1 MSTGSHIKKKP
12 MRTSA
17 MESLGFIET
26 SGVSWVSAV
35 AVTRPPTA
43 PSRLVST
50 ATKAHLTVEEM
61 WDTTELHADS
71 MVDWKPDEV
80 DNRRLNKRV
89 RWPMTVFLLLLFGAV
104 GYAAYWVWQ
113 APANGAEA
121 ALAVVN
127 EDAASLESTLE
138 PLQTAS
144 DSLVPGQSIDAT
156 AITAAASAVDS
167 AGRQL
172 FTSSGDLP
180 ASELSNRS
188 AATDAATQALDA
200 AKALTGATAYIA
212 AVTPVM
218 SAPTL
223 TVDPQLIDLAT
234 AATEFGAWR
243 SRFDMVRAALPEGAM
258 SRVTQELALLSGSLD
273 PIQTAYLD
281 ALRLDDAV
289 AAQTAV
295 QSLQTMLTTAWDVLV
310 TETELVSDSIS
321 SRIASTRGSLDL
333 LTG

>member
-1 MSTGSHIKKKP
+1 

-26 SGVSWVSAV
+26 PSVSWASPPVDV
-35 AVTRPPTA
+35 RPPTA

-50 ATKAHLTVEEM
+50 ATRTNLTVEEM

-71 MVDWKPDEV
+71 MVDWKPDDV

-89 RWPMTVFLLLLFGAV
+89 RWPMTMFLIFLFGAV
-104 GYAAYWVWQ
+104 AAAGYWVWQ
-113 APANGAEA
+113 APATGAQA
-121 ALAVVN
+121 ALAVVR
-127 EDAASLESTLE
+127 EDAASLESMLE
-138 PLQTAS
+138 PLQSAT
-144 DSLVPGQSIDAT
+144 DTLVAGQELDAG
-156 AITAAASAVDS
+156 AVTAAASAVDG

-180 ASELSNRS
+180 ASELANRS
-188 AATDAATQALDA
+188 AATGAATQALDA
-200 AKALTGATAYIA
+200 SRVLTGATAYLA
-212 AVTPVM
+212 AITPVM
-218 SAPTL
+218 TAPTL

-234 AATEFGAWR
+234 AATEFGEWR
-243 SRFDMVRAALPEGAM
+243 SHFDMVRGALPEGTM

-295 QSLQTMLTTAWDVLV
+295 QSLQTMLATAWDVLV
-310 TETELVSDSIS
+310 AETESLRDSLNA
-321 SRIASTRGSLDL
+321 RIASTRDSLDL
-333 LTG
+333 LPG